1 MFYKM
6 IAVVLV
12 AALLQG
18 SVAAQDQ
25 SQSPLQTP
33 AQMQQVL
40 HKAQKKDKSVKV
52 ILNKKINNQ
61 NKLSGRVS
69 GISDTSFVVDDEKSG
84 TATTVEYS
92 DVRKVSQRGLST
104 SMQIVIVV
112 AVVVG
117 VVVAVA
123 PLYIRRRSVVAK

>member
-1 MFYKM
+1 MT
-6 IAVVLV
+6 AVVLV
-12 AALLQG
+12 AVLLQG

-40 HKAQKKDKSVKV
+40 HKAQEKDKAVRV

-92 DVRKVSQRGLST
+92 DVRKVSQKGLST
-104 SMQIVIVV
+104 ATRIVIVV

-117 VVVAVA
+117 VVVAIAAAVY
-123 PLYIRRRSVVAK
+123 PKT

>member
-6 IAVVLV
+6 TAVVLV
-12 AALLQG
+12 AVLLQG

-40 HKAQKKDKSVKV
+40 HKAQEKDKAVRV

-92 DVRKVSQRGLST
+92 DVRKVSQKGLST
-104 SMQIVIVV
+104 ATQIVIVV

-117 VVVAVA
+117 VVVAIAAAVY
-123 PLYIRRRSVVAK
+123 PKT